1 MQYPQMELALK
12 HWFLE
17 QHDKVNLNKD
27 MLCAKVARFLQEL
40 HPDALKM
47 VFSQG

>member
-1 MQYPQMELALK
+1 MELALK

-17 QHDKVNLNKD
+17 QHDKVNLNGD
-27 MLCAKVARFLQEL
+27 MLRAKVARFLQEL
-40 HPDALKM
+40 HPDALEM